1 MELFSI
7 RIQRTFQLVS
17 TYVDWVESVLQ
28 GKEIDNVSQWIEEIP
43 MTVFDYPSDMEHAL
57 RNKISQTT
65 MDARIVSSYSR
76 KWISKNIPDMHAV
89 FPESCDFVLPD
100 RENRTFYKYWNDHT
114 SYTNYILGRGDAM
127 QDDPLS
133 EVGCPYVVRGFDY
146 EYIGVLWLEDLVWRN
161 GKWMLDLNYIEETAI
176 ASTKKSV
183 KSKIG
188 KKRSLIALTPDSEAL
203 FRRVTGT
210 YRILLTRATKGN
222 FLYIKD
228 KETREHIKQLIGQK

>member
-1 MELFSI
+1 ML
-7 RIQRTFQLVS
+7 
-17 TYVDWVESVLQ
+17 Y
-28 GKEIDNVSQWIEEIP
+28 
-43 MTVFDYPSDMEHAL
+43 
-57 RNKISQTT
+57 
-65 MDARIVSSYSR
+65 
-76 KWISKNIPDMHAV
+76 
-89 FPESCDFVLPD
+89 FPESCDFCSSGP
-100 RENRTFYKYWNDHT
+100 REQNFFISIGMITHLILIIF
-114 SYTNYILGRGDAM
+114 LGRGDAM
-127 QDDPLS
+127 QGDPLS